1 MSRPDNYVVEGGD
14 ADNLSCL
21 LQSFCDGD
29 IGMVQGSSLDDYERI

>member
-21 LQSFCDGD
+21 LQSFCDGE
-29 IGMVQGSSLDDYERI
+29 ICMVQDNRLDDYERI